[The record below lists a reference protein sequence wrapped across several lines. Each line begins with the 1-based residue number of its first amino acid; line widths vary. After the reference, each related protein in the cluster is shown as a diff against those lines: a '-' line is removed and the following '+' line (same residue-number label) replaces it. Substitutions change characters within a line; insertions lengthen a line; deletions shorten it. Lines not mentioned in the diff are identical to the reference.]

1 MHDSATTEK
10 AREAVKAKYFADTNA
25 SFFNEIWAAAKASYP
40 KTIEIKPEMVDRI
53 VEFVNA
59 TTNEPMDEK
68 ATKTGWTNDYAA
80 KALATMKK

>member
-1 MHDSATTEK
+1 MHDPATTTK
-10 AREAVKAKYFADTNA
+10 ARDAVKAKYFAETDA
-25 SFFNEIWAAAKASYP
+25 AFYAEIWNAAKPSYP
-40 KTIEIKPEMVDRI
+40 KTIEIKPTMVDRI

-59 TTNEPMDEK
+59 TTTEPMDEK